1 VLGTFKMEDE
11 ENNKKDKNINKRMLV
26 GLDMV
31 ELIMRVREKFKKE
44 YGFKPQ
50 IVEVT
55 NVIAKRVN
63 DNKLF

>member
-1 VLGTFKMEDE
+1 MEE
-11 ENNKKDKNINKRMLV
+11 EIENKKETNKRMLV

-31 ELIMRVREKFKKE
+31 ELIMRVRKKFKEE
-44 YGFKPQ
+44 YGFEPQ

-63 DNKLF
+63 DNDLF

>member
-1 VLGTFKMEDE
+1 MEDE

>member
-1 VLGTFKMEDE
+1 MEE
-11 ENNKKDKNINKRMLV
+11 EKKENGKSNKIMLV

-31 ELIMRVREKFKKE
+31 ELVMRVRNKFKEE
-44 YGFKPQ
+44 YGFEPQ

-63 DNKLF
+63 DNNLF

>member
-1 VLGTFKMEDE
+1 MEDE
-11 ENNKKDKNINKRMLV
+11 IENKKETNKRMLV

-31 ELIMRVREKFKKE
+31 ELIMRVRKKFKEE
-44 YGFKPQ
+44 YGFEPQ

-63 DNKLF
+63 DNDLF

>member
-1 VLGTFKMEDE
+1 MEKE
-11 ENNKKDKNINKRMLV
+11 IENKKETNKRMLV

-31 ELIMRVREKFKKE
+31 ELIMRVRKKFKEE
-44 YGFKPQ
+44 YGFEPQ

-63 DNKLF
+63 DNDLF

>member
-1 VLGTFKMEDE
+1 MEEE
-11 ENNKKDKNINKRMLV
+11 ENKKETNKRMLI

-31 ELIMRVREKFKKE
+31 ELIMRVRKKFKDE
-44 YGFKPQ
+44 YGFEPQ

-63 DNKLF
+63 DNDLF

>member
-1 VLGTFKMEDE
+1 MEE
-11 ENNKKDKNINKRMLV
+11 DKNHKEEKETNKRMLI

-31 ELIMRVREKFKKE
+31 ELIMRVRKKFKEE
-44 YGFKPQ
+44 YGFEPQ

-63 DNKLF
+63 DNDLF

>member
-1 VLGTFKMEDE
+1 MQGIFKVE
-11 ENNKKDKNINKRMLV
+11 EKKESNKRMLI

-31 ELIMRVREKFKKE
+31 ELIMRVKKKFKDE
-44 YGFKPQ
+44 YGFEPQ

-63 DNKLF
+63 DNNLF

>member
-1 VLGTFKMEDE
+1 MLNPLKMEE
-11 ENNKKDKNINKRMLV
+11 EIENKKETNKRMLV

-31 ELIMRVREKFKKE
+31 ELIMRVRKKFKEE
-44 YGFKPQ
+44 YGFEPQ

-63 DNKLF
+63 DNDLF

>member
-1 VLGTFKMEDE
+1 MLNPLKMI
-11 ENNKKDKNINKRMLV
+11 ENKTNKEGKETNKRMLV

-31 ELIMRVREKFKKE
+31 ELIMRVRKKFKEE
-44 YGFKPQ
+44 YGFEPQ

-63 DNKLF
+63 DNDLF